1 MSITQKEFTGW
12 IENHHAALYR
22 HALWMTGQTEVATES
37 VQEAYYQAWKAR
49 RSLRDKQQVLA
60 WLLTILRRCVFR
72 HYAEKKQQAT
82 WGSDETADI
91 EEPSIEPDTA
101 ALVDLG
107 KGLQHLSPEQREL
120 ILLHSLHGF
129 SYEQISHSL
138 DIPLGTVMSR
148 LARARKALRAR
159 LDAPTAKIIPLNSAK
174 PGGA

>member
-1 MSITQKEFTGW
+1 MLVTQKEFTGW
-12 IENHHAALYR
+12 IERHHAALYR
-22 HALWMTGQTEVATES
+22 HALWMTGQTETAAEA

-49 RSLRDKQQVLA
+49 HSLRDKQQVLA
-60 WLLTILRRCVFR
+60 WLLTILRRCIFR
-72 HYAEKKQQAT
+72 YYAEKKQHNIWKNEAY
-82 WGSDETADI
+82 EV

-107 KGLQHLSPEQREL
+107 RGLQHLSPEQREL

-148 LARARKALRAR
+148 LARARKALRVM
-159 LDAPTAKIIPLNSAK
+159 LDRPTAKIIPLSTATS
-174 PGGA
+174 GGA